1 MKMENITLPMQKD
14 ISGDEKMS
22 RQIII
27 NSEFRERRAALL
39 NNNSLED
46 LFFERDTYQKIAGN
60 IYRGRV
66 QDVLPGMQAAFV
78 DIGIARNAFIHLNDL
93 YPILSNEQKNKLS
106 QKQLNIKHVLQP
118 GQWLMVQVVKEPMGS
133 KGAKVTC
140 KISIPGRFFVYIPSD
155 NKIGVSRRINDEDE
169 RERLKSIAKDLKNGR
184 EGLIIRTNAHSESFN
199 KLKNDYNFLS
209 GTWKRVRNDF
219 FRKNDID
226 ILYQEEDLLKNLIRD
241 YLDENIDR
249 VVVDD
254 KKDYQRLKD
263 LTSIFAP
270 DLKNRI
276 ALYQRNIPILAAYN
290 IEKEIESL
298 LQRKVWLKSGGY
310 IVIDQTEALVAI
322 DVNTGKF
329 TGKKN
334 LQDTIVKTNKEAVAE
349 IARQIKLRDIGGIII
364 IDFID
369 MKNNSDQQSVTDLLA
384 NQLKKDRTK
393 TSILGFTQL
402 GLLEMTRK
410 KVREGF
416 GSLMQK
422 DCPCCGGTGK
432 VLSESTVAMKVIRK
446 IDEITTRDNYPAV
459 SLELH
464 PEVAAVLIGAGGEK
478 LEELENKFGIDIFIS
493 GNTEL
498 NYEDMIIE
506 KGTREEL
513 QPDFLDLEV
522 GDRITV
528 TIEDQHASN
537 ESSGI
542 ARIDGYII
550 IVNQAGNMVDNEV
563 EIIIDDLHRTY
574 ARAHLA

>member
-1 MKMENITLPMQKD
+1 
-14 ISGDEKMS
+14 MS

-27 NSEFRERRAALL
+27 NSEYRERRAALL

-46 LFFERDTYQKIAGN
+46 LFFERDTYHKIAGN
-60 IYRGRV
+60 VYRGRV

-93 YPILSNEQKNKLS
+93 YPILNSEQKKKLS
-106 QKQLNIKHVLQP
+106 KKELNVKHVLQP

-155 NKIGVSRRINDEDE
+155 NKIGISRRINDDGE
-169 RERLKSIAKDLKNGR
+169 RGRLKSIAQDLKDGK
-184 EGLIIRTNAHSESFN
+184 EGLIIRTNARDESYT
-199 KLKNDYNFLS
+199 KLQNDYNFLS
-209 GTWKRVRNDF
+209 GTWKRIRNDF
-219 FRKNDID
+219 FQKNDID

-254 KKDYQRLKD
+254 KEDYQRLID

-310 IVIDQTEALVAI
+310 LVIDQTEALVSI
-322 DVNTGKF
+322 DINTGKF

-369 MKNNSDQQSVTDLLA
+369 MK
-384 NQLKKDRTK
+384 
-393 TSILGFTQL
+393 

-422 DCPCCGGTGK
+422 DCPVCGGTGK

-446 IDEITTRDNYPAV
+446 IDEITSRKKYPAV

-478 LEELENKFGIDIFIS
+478 LQELEDKFGIDIFIS
-493 GNTEL
+493 GNAEL
-498 NYEDMIIE
+498 KYEDMVIE
-506 KGTREEL
+506 KGSKEDL
-513 QPDFLDLEV
+513 QPEILDLDA

-528 TIEDQHASN
+528 KIEDQHASN
-537 ESSGI
+537 ENAGI

-550 IVNQAGNMVDNEV
+550 IVNGAGNMVENEV
-563 EIIIDDLHRTY
+563 EIIIDDMHRTY